1 MDSDPERK
9 QEFIAA
15 AIVLLAMPFVVLFGM
30 SALGFAALTRGG
42 TRLAFIAA
50 FLVWVIVVIVAIVAL
65 IGRLQRTTRR

>member
-50 FLVWVIVVIVAIVAL
+50 FLVWVIVVIVAL